1 MTIKIEQIRSPIRRP
16 GNKRA
21 ERRSKGPRPSSQ
33 RATLIGLRLNRIGR
47 IAELT
52 DTPQICCQIASK
64 SDPFSL
70 ARATPSE
77 GAKTGVAQPHI
88 AEQSR
93 S

>member
-52 DTPQICCQIASK
+52 DTPQIRGMIAKVKASNPRLPQTD
-64 SDPFSL
+64 SDL
-70 ARATPSE
+70 
-77 GAKTGVAQPHI
+77 
-88 AEQSR
+88 
-93 S
+93 